1 MHFHALEYL
10 FCSSEGFAHTRD
22 SCVWLLYGLQPAQ
35 DLCRGNMLAAS
46 LLRQTNKREYSV
58 LVELNSLAA
67 KSAEFQT
74 HVLVGLRAFQ
84 GARLAVLVWEFSS
97 RSKTDKEVDFSFL
110 FLTTSIWNFTKQV

>member
-1 MHFHALEYL
+1 
-10 FCSSEGFAHTRD
+10 
-22 SCVWLLYGLQPAQ
+22 
-35 DLCRGNMLAAS
+35 MLAAS